1 MNRFNQIFHDVLE
14 NLASQELNSRY
25 FREKPPRSFTEGR
38 EAGIQEFRKS
48 RVDAILKEAREI
60 TRTLM
65 DTGAE
70 NIEDVKFRKL
80 LTMERKFSMKVIDKA
95 MEELKDKLG
104 DIEYDDLNYN
114 QLLLLESKLE
124 HDKFMDNLY
133 N

>member
-1 MNRFNQIFHDVLE
+1 MT
-14 NLASQELNSRY
+14 S
-25 FREKPPRSFTEGR
+25 
-38 EAGIQEFRKS
+38 
-48 RVDAILKEAREI
+48 LKEAREI
-60 TRTLM
+60 TRNLM

-80 LTMERKFSMKVIDKA
+80 LSMERKYPMKVIDKA

-104 DIEYDDLNYN
+104 NIEYDNLNYN
-114 QLLLLESKLE
+114 QLLLLESKIE

>member
-1 MNRFNQIFHDVLE
+1 
-14 NLASQELNSRY
+14 
-25 FREKPPRSFTEGR
+25 
-38 EAGIQEFRKS
+38 
-48 RVDAILKEAREI
+48 
-60 TRTLM
+60 M